1 MAIKQK
7 LYAGVELIEK
17 VIDLI
22 TRWFEDIGRVY
33 FIIYEDV
40 SNDQCLK
47 HFHTNDKHYD
57 ER

>member
-1 MAIKQK
+1 M
-7 LYAGVELIEK
+7 
-17 VIDLI
+17 

-57 ER
+57 ERRDDDDHRKDV